1 MELDSNILNRRQNI
15 NDVPNVNV
23 NDIQKEKFQD

>member
-15 NDVPNVNV
+15 KDVPNVN
-23 NDIQKEKFQD
+23 DMQKEKYQD